1 MVRFIRFLK
10 QRAAVKTIAISA
22 LMVADCVFCLLI
34 GDVLGAIK
42 TVFFIALFAYLN
54 RH

>member
-1 MVRFIRFLK
+1 MLSFMGFLK
-10 QRAAVKTIAISA
+10 RKASVKTIAISA
-22 LMVADCVFCLLI
+22 LMVADCVFCFLI